1 MVDYRPRGYRREPT
15 GSKVALQEEPG
26 PPCGSRQPEAGSR
39 YPRRTSKRTPRRSL
53 TRLGAEPT
61 AWRARPAD
69 PGQRLEQGTG
79 PGPSAGP
86 ETDPP
91 GDPRTCLRGEE
102 RHKRSEERH
111 TYPGHLRRK
120 RLSAIP
126 GLARFLGHSGKC
138 SVEEGG
144 GCGKLRNFYL

>member
-144 GCGKLRNFYL
+144 GCRKLRNFYL